1 MANPAKDKPR
11 PEAAAKAG
19 GGGGKGKEARPD
31 RGAGKAP
38 AKGPAG
44 EAAPAGP
51 PTPPR
56 LRDRYRAEI
65 VPALMKEFGYANPFQ
80 VPRLKKV
87 VLNMG
92 LGEAVQNVK
101 ILDAAVEELGT
112 IAGQRAAITR
122 AKKSEAAFKIR
133 EGMPIGCRVTLRG
146 ARMYEFLDRFLSA
159 ALPRIRD
166 FRGVSPKS
174 FDGRGNYALGVKEQL
189 IFPEVT
195 YDKVDMVRGMD
206 ICIETSARTDEEG
219 RALLQ
224 HLGFPF
230 RK

>member
-1 MANPAKDKPR
+1 MAKPAKDQPR
-11 PEAAAKAG
+11 PEAAKGKAG
-19 GGGGKGKEARPD
+19 RGPEARPE
-31 RGAGKAP
+31 RGGGKAP
-38 AKGPAG
+38 AKA
-44 EAAPAGP
+44 AAPAGP

-56 LRDRYRAEI
+56 LKERYFREI
-65 VPALMKEFGYANPFQ
+65 VPALMKQFRYTNTLQ
-80 VPRLKKV
+80 VPRLRKV

-101 ILDAAVEELGT
+101 VLDAAVEELAAIT
-112 IAGQRAAITR
+112 GQRATVTR

-133 EGMPIGCRVTLRG
+133 AGMPIGCRVTLRR

-166 FRGVSPKS
+166 FRGLSPKS

-219 RALLQ
+219 RALME